1 MGSKKEGQTL
11 IFIPSINLMELR
23 KKTIDY
29 LQNHRFMRHLL
40 FWIVI
45 FMTYIP
51 LGMLDNDTLPVTIL
65 MNACLH
71 LPQMMAAY
79 FFAYFLI
86 PKFVFK
92 KRYVLAAVLAL
103 LALYFFPMLA
113 RLLTVHVGEE
123 LVRKRPFIQESVYEI
138 MTDLGKL
145 CFNYLPVVYTVSF
158 QFLFVKYFLDYKK
171 SKDKEILLSKQKTE
185 AELKTLKAQ
194 LNPHFL
200 FNTLN
205 NIYSLS
211 LYNSPKTPQAIGKLS
226 EILDHILY
234 KCNEE
239 KVSLS
244 SEINLLHNYIELE
257 KLRYDERLEVTL
269 TADVQHDIQI
279 PPLIL
284 LSLVENAFKH
294 GAGED
299 SGSPKISIKIES
311 NHPLFKAEIANT
323 VSGDYTV
330 NAERIGLSNI
340 RKQLDLV
347 YENRYAMETDCMA
360 GSFKV
365 VLKINT
371 TGHEN

>member
-1 MGSKKEGQTL
+1 MAIIEK
-11 IFIPSINLMELR
+11 MEYR
-23 KKTIDY
+23 KKIIDY
-29 LQNHRFMRHLL
+29 LQTHRLMRHLL
-40 FWIVI
+40 FWVVI
-45 FMTYIP
+45 FITYIP
-51 LGMLDNDTLPVTIL
+51 LGMLDNDTFPVTMI

-71 LPQMMAAY
+71 IPQMMAAY

-92 KRYVLAAVLAL
+92 KRYVMACLLAA
-103 LALYFFPMLA
+103 LALYLFPMLA
-113 RLLTVHVGEE
+113 RILTVHVGEE
-123 LVRKRPFIQESVYEI
+123 LVRPRPFEQESIQEI

-158 QFLFVKYFLDYKK
+158 QFLFVKYFLDYKR

-239 KVSLS
+239 KVGLS
-244 SEINLLHNYIELE
+244 SEINLLRNYIELE

-269 TADVQHDIQI
+269 VADVQREIQL

-299 SGSPKISIKIES
+299 SGSPKIDIQIES
-311 NHPLFKAEIANT
+311 HPKFFRAQISNT
-323 VSGDYTV
+323 VSGDYMV
-330 NAERIGLSNI
+330 KEERIGLSNI

-347 YENRYAMETDCMA
+347 YEDRYAMETQCTS

-371 TGHEN
+371 DGHEN